1 MEPQSLRTDS
11 AERGGAGAALY
22 PIRTVSSLTGVN
34 PVTLRA
40 WERRYGLIRPHRT
53 AKGHRLYT
61 QDDIALINEVVEL
74 LGTGISIGQVKG
86 QLGRAA
92 LPESRDARDADA
104 WQGYQR
110 RMAEAIGRFDE
121 PGLEAAYNDALAL
134 YPVDVVTERLVNPL
148 LRSLGERW
156 VGRPGGIAEEHFF
169 ATYLRNKLGARLHHL
184 STQRARARLL
194 AACLPG
200 EHHELGLLLFC
211 LAAASHG
218 FGFVILGANTPLD
231 EVAYAQQHARCAGI
245 LLSGSV
251 DPAAEV
257 LEGLARLV
265 GSVEV
270 PVLVGGHTA
279 IRHEPSVRAAGAHP
293 LGIDVHAVVRRLP
306 ALLAGRTP

>member
-1 MEPQSLRTDS
+1 MALSQTNQPP
-11 AERGGAGAALY
+11 LY

-61 QDDIALINEVVEL
+61 QSDIDLINEVVEL

-86 QLGRAA
+86 QLGRSKSTP
-92 LPESRDARDADA
+92 LPEAPGADA
-104 WQGYQR
+104 WQDYQR
-110 RMAEAIGRFDE
+110 RMAEAVEHFDE
-121 PGLEAAYNDALAL
+121 AGLEAAYNDALAL
-134 YPVDVVTERLVNPL
+134 YPVDVVSERLINPL
-148 LRSLGERW
+148 LRALGERW

-184 STQRARARLL
+184 ATQRARIRLL

-218 FGFVILGANTPLD
+218 FGFVILGADTPIGEL
-231 EVAYAQQHARCAGI
+231 AHAQARARCDGI
-245 LLSGSV
+245 LLSGSI
-251 DPAAEV
+251 DAPLPV
-257 LEGLARLV
+257 LAGLAELV
-265 GSVEV
+265 SRVDV
-270 PVLVGGHTA
+270 PVLVGGYTA
-279 IRHEPSVRAAGAHP
+279 LRQQAEIEQAGAQA
-293 LGIDVHAVVRRLP
+293 LGTDVHVVLRRLP
-306 ALLAGRTP
+306 RLLAAGR

>member
-1 MEPQSLRTDS
+1 MEPQSDRNDGP
-11 AERGGAGAALY
+11 ERGGAGTALY

-61 QDDIALINEVVEL
+61 REDIELITEVVEL

-86 QLGRAA
+86 QLGRSPV
-92 LPESRDARDADA
+92 PEARDSRDADA
-104 WQGYQR
+104 WQRYQR
-110 RMAEAIGRFDE
+110 RMVEAIGRFDE
-121 PGLEAAYNDALAL
+121 AALEAAYNDALAL
-134 YPVDVVTERLVNPL
+134 YPIDVVTERLVNPL

-184 STQRARARLL
+184 STQRPRARLL

-200 EHHELGLLLFC
+200 EHHELGMLLFC

-218 FGFVILGANTPLD
+218 FGFVILGANTPLE
-231 EVAYAQQHARCAGI
+231 EVGYAQQHARCAGI

-251 DPAAEV
+251 DPAPEV
-257 LEGLARLV
+257 LEDLGRLV
-265 GSVEV
+265 QSVEV

-279 IRHEPSVRAAGAHP
+279 LRHEARLRECGAEP
-293 LGIDVHAVVRRLP
+293 LGTDVHVVVRRLP
-306 ALLAGRTP
+306 ELLAVRTR